1 LKTHFKNNFENKAH
15 FENNFSR
22 VRRRKATL
30 SDNTHI
36 NPTGLQDR
44 TEGKREIEKYQEL
57 VRKMRKI
64 QYGK

>member
-1 LKTHFKNNFENKAH
+1 M
-15 FENNFSR
+15 
-22 VRRRKATL
+22 
-30 SDNTHI
+30 HI
-36 NPTGLQDR
+36 NPKGLQDG